1 MCSNMSRYDEIYNM
15 LVITRKNSDTVK
27 FSQEAGWA
35 LEEVA
40 CNPGHVAVKGTPTIQ
55 TTAYHL
61 WLNQTQVREN
71 LKGIKR

>member
-1 MCSNMSRYDEIYNM
+1 M
-15 LVITRKNSDTVK
+15 VK
-27 FSQEAGWA
+27 LSKEAGWT

-40 CNPGHVAVKGTPTIQ
+40 CNPGYMTVKGTPAIQ